1 MRLSPALAA
10 AATLAAA
17 LSPASAQ
24 RIEYEEAPH
33 HYFSAPLHDRCTAL
47 DAALQSGRFPID
59 PSNPKALLRRILA
72 ELAVPEA
79 SQVLVFSKTSVQKDR
94 ITPSNPRAV
103 YFSDDTYVGWVPG
116 GLIEFAGLDP
126 HLGPVFYSLN
136 TDRPDRATPRLDR
149 SENCMNC
156 HGGSMTNNVP
166 GVMIRS
172 VFPDKDGT
180 PLLQAG
186 TSLIDHSS
194 PIESRWGGWYVT
206 GNHGA
211 ARHMG
216 NAIASQLNGNVSLDK
231 EPGANLASLDHLF
244 KTSSHLRPDSDIVAL
259 MTLEHQ
265 VAMQS
270 RLTEAAYDLRSAITR
285 QKALRRELAEP
296 ETDDFVGSTKIVA
309 ESHTEKIM
317 RCLLFC
323 EEAPLPDGG
332 IDGHHD
338 FQSSF
343 RANRKPSPDGKSL
356 KDFNLLTRL
365 FKYRCS
371 YLIYSQ
377 QWDALPARFR
387 AMLYARLFQ
396 ILSSPTSPQPY
407 SHLSTSERAD
417 ILAILRATKSDLPPS
432 WKKG

>member
-94 ITPSNPRAV
+94 IAPSNPRAV

-126 HLGPVFYSLN
+126 HLGPIFYSLN

-149 SENCMNC
+149 SEICMNC

-206 GNHGA
+206 GNHGN

-216 NAIASQLNGNVSLDK
+216 NATATQLNGNVSLDR
-231 EPGANLASLDHLF
+231 EPGANLSSLDHFF

-270 RLTEAAYDLRSAITR
+270 RLTEAAYDLRSAIAR
-285 QKALRRELAEP
+285 QKALRRELNEP
-296 ETDDFVGSTKIVA
+296 ETDEFVGSTKTVA
-309 ESHTEKIM
+309 ESHAQKVLQ
-317 RCLLFC
+317 CLLFC
-323 EEAPLPDGG
+323 GEAEMPDGG
-332 IDGHHD
+332 IDGSRD
-338 FQSSF
+338 FKDAF
-343 RANRKPSPDGKSL
+343 RANRRTSPEGKSL
-356 KDFNLLTRL
+356 KDFQLLTRL

-371 YLIYSQ
+371 YLIYSA
-377 QWDALPARFR
+377 QWDALPERFR
-387 AMLYARLFQ
+387 LLLYDRL
-396 ILSSPTSPQPY
+396 
-407 SHLSTSERAD
+407 
-417 ILAILRATKSDLPPS
+417 LAILTATSPVRGFEHLGPGERTDILQILRTTKQDLPDA
-432 WKKG
+432 WKQS

>member
-1 MRLSPALAA
+1 
-10 AATLAAA
+10 
-17 LSPASAQ
+17 
-24 RIEYEEAPH
+24 
-33 HYFSAPLHDRCTAL
+33 
-47 DAALQSGRFPID
+47 
-59 PSNPKALLRRILA
+59 
-72 ELAVPEA
+72 
-79 SQVLVFSKTSVQKDR
+79 
-94 ITPSNPRAV
+94 
-103 YFSDDTYVGWVPG
+103 
-116 GLIEFAGLDP
+116 
-126 HLGPVFYSLN
+126 
-136 TDRPDRATPRLDR
+136 
-149 SENCMNC
+149 
-156 HGGSMTNNVP
+156 
-166 GVMIRS
+166 
-172 VFPDKDGT
+172 
-180 PLLQAG
+180 
-186 TSLIDHSS
+186 
-194 PIESRWGGWYVT
+194 
-206 GNHGA
+206 
-211 ARHMG
+211 MG
-216 NAIASQLNGNVSLDK
+216 NSTATQLNGNVSLDK
-231 EPGANLASLDHLF
+231 EPGANLSSLDHLF
-244 KTSSHLRPDSDIVAL
+244 NTSSHLRPDSDIVAL

-285 QKALRRELAEP
+285 QKALRRELGEP

-377 QWDALPARFR
+377 QWDALPDRFR
-387 AMLYARLFQ
+387 TMLYQRLFQ
-396 ILSSPTSPQPY
+396 ILSSPTPIQPY
-407 SHLSTSERAD
+407 THLSPSERAD

-432 WKKG
+432 WKQG

>member
-1 MRLSPALAA
+1 MNLRASVLCLACCALPLASPA
-10 AATLAAA
+10 
-17 LSPASAQ
+17 Q
-24 RIEYEEAPH
+24 RVEYEEEPH
-33 HYFSAPLHDRCTAL
+33 NYFSSPLHDPCTKL
-47 DAALQSGRFPID
+47 DDDFRAGRISID
-59 PSNPKALLRRILA
+59 PSDSKAMMRQILA
-72 ELAVPEA
+72 ALGVPEA
-79 SQVLVFSKTSVQKDR
+79 SQVLVFSKTSLQKDL
-94 ITPSNPRAV
+94 ISPSTPRAMF
-103 YFSDDTYVGWVPG
+103 FSDDCYVGWVPG
-116 GLIEFAGLDP
+116 GMAEFSGIDP
-126 HLGPVFYSLN
+126 HLGPIFYFLN
-136 TDRPDRATPRLDR
+136 PDRPDRATPRLDR
-149 SENCMNC
+149 PENCMNC

-172 VFPDKDGT
+172 VFTDHDGGL
-180 PLLQAG
+180 LLQAG
-186 TSLIDHSS
+186 TSLIDHTS
-194 PIESRWGGWYVT
+194 PLESRWGGWYVT
-206 GNHGA
+206 GKHGDS
-211 ARHMG
+211 RHMG
-216 NAIASQLNGNVSLDK
+216 NATANVHGSSVDLNREK
-231 EPGANLASLDHLF
+231 GANLTDLSGHF
-244 KTSSHLRPDSDIVAL
+244 NTSRYLRPDSDIVAL

-265 VAMQS
+265 VAMHS

-377 QWDALPARFR
+377 QWDALPDRFR

-396 ILSSPTSPQPY
+396 ILSSPTPIPGY

-432 WKKG
+432 WKNG